1 MNIRNNIIKS
11 SQDYKRNRNK
21 NKNKFFHFINK

>member
-1 MNIRNNIIKS
+1 MNLRNNIIKS
-11 SQDYKRNRNK
+11 SQDYERNR

>member
-1 MNIRNNIIKS
+1 MNLRNNIIKS
-11 SQDYKRNRNK
+11 SQDYERNRNK